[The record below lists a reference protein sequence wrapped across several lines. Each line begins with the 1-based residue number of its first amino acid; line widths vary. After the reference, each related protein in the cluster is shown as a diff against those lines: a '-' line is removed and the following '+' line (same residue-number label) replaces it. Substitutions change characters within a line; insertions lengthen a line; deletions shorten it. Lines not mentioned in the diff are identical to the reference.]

1 MIRRPPSSTRTDTL
15 CPYTTLFRLYRCVAA
30 WRRLSQAAQTPAGY
44 LRYARSARVPG
55 GGQAP
60 RAGTALGGARV
71 FRRGCP
77 WPERA
82 EGSVRS
88 RPVPLMRQL
97 LRMRQRSEEHTSE
110 LQSLMRISYAVF
122 CLKKKRKREY
132 AKQLS
137 N

>member
-88 RPVPLMRQL
+88 RPLPLMRPL
-97 LRMRQRSEEHTSE
+97 LIIRTLFRSSEEGRVGNVTVSTFSSW
-110 LQSLMRISYAVF
+110 LLPAS
-122 CLKKKRKREY
+122 
-132 AKQLS
+132 
-137 N
+137 